1 MFNLFLTKL
10 PGNKFVNSMMFGF
23 AEAISVVFSGVLM
36 NMIADMAVY
45 NIILASGMLSYVIF
59 IVFPDINF
67 IMIYIANCIFVGGLG
82 GHQNL
87 GFLIAELRVP
97 PQSLGSVNMI
107 AQTFGISVGVI
118 VPFISQLPGTY
129 PLLVAAIFSIIS
141 YAMVVTWLPK
151 PGAYLP
157 KVDA

>member
-36 NMIADMAVY
+36 TMIADMAIY
-45 NIILASGMLSYVIF
+45 NIILVSGMISYVIF
-59 IVFPDINF
+59 IVFPDINV
-67 IMIYIANCIFVGGLG
+67 IVIYIMNCLFVGGLG

-97 PQSLGSVNMI
+97 P
-107 AQTFGISVGVI
+107 
-118 VPFISQLPGTY
+118 
-129 PLLVAAIFSIIS
+129 
-141 YAMVVTWLPK
+141 
-151 PGAYLP
+151 
-157 KVDA
+157 